1 MFLPVTL
8 EEARKLGWDGLDV
21 VLVTGD
27 AYIDSPYIGVAVIGH
42 WLVKAGFTVGVI
54 PQPDPEGDDLARLG
68 EPRLFWG
75 VTGGSVDSMVANT
88 TATLKRRKHDDL
100 TPGGLNTKRP
110 DRAVIRYANAVRR
123 LFKGSRPIV
132 LGGIE
137 ASLRRLAHYDYWE
150 DRVRRS
156 ILFDAKADYLVYGM
170 GERAVVELAKALR
183 EGRDPSG
190 VRGICFPAKG
200 VAAGYLEL
208 PPYEQA
214 ARDPDAFTEMFKA
227 FYANNEARTARGLAQ
242 RQDTRW
248 LVQTPPAPPLKE
260 AELDAVH
267 DLPFEWDAHPVH
279 RKEGAVKALET
290 IRFSIPTHRGCFGEC
305 NFCAIAVHQGKVVA
319 SRSEGSILKEAEA
332 LARLPGFKGNILDV
346 GGPTANMYGMGCDTG
361 GCGVRRCLSP
371 QRCRHLR
378 ACHQRQVRLLERL
391 RAVPGVKK
399 VFVASGIRYDLVM
412 EDATHGGAYLEAL
425 AEHHV
430 SGQLKVAP
438 EHNSPRVLAAMGKP
452 DHGRLLRF
460 RESFERAS
468 KRAGKRQFLTYY
480 FIAAHPGCSMEDME
494 ALHGWVRKELKLDP
508 EQVQVFTPT
517 PSTWSALMYWTEQDP
532 WSGERLF
539 VEKGLKGKQAQK
551 EKVTGRAPHGSR
563 PGRRP

>member
-1 MFLPVTL
+1 MFLPVSL
-8 EEARKLGWDGLDV
+8 KEARALGWDGLDV

-27 AYIDSPYIGVAVIGH
+27 AYLDSPYIGASVIGH
-42 WLVKAGFTVGVI
+42 LLVREGFTVGLI

-68 EPRLFWG
+68 KPRLFWG

-88 TATLKRRKHDDL
+88 TATFKRRRQDDF

-110 DRAVIRYANAVRR
+110 DRAVIRYANAIRR
-123 LFKGSRPIV
+123 LFREPGPIV

-137 ASLRRLAHYDYWE
+137 ASLRRIAHYDYWE

-170 GERAVVELAKALR
+170 GERATVDLARAIR

-190 VRGICFPAKG
+190 IRGLCFVAKG
-200 VAAGYLEL
+200 VPAGYLEL
-208 PPYEQA
+208 PPYEGV
-214 ARDPDAFTEMFKA
+214 ARDPGAFTEMFKA
-227 FYANNEARTARGLAQ
+227 FYANNEARTARGLCQ

-248 LVQTPPAPPLKE
+248 LVQNPPAPPLSE

-267 DLPFEWDAHPVH
+267 ALPFERAVHPVH
-279 RKEGAVKALET
+279 AKDGPVKALAT
-290 IRFSIPTHRGCFGEC
+290 IRFSIATHRGCFGEC
-305 NFCAIAVHQGKVVA
+305 NFCAIAVHQGKVIV
-319 SRSEGSILKEAEA
+319 SRSEASILKEAET
-332 LARLPGFKGNILDV
+332 LTRLPGFKGGILDA

-361 GCGVRRCLSP
+361 GCGVRRCLTP

-378 ACHQRQVRLLERL
+378 ACHQRQVGLLERL
-391 RAVPGVKK
+391 RRVPGVKQ

-412 EDATHGGAYLEAL
+412 EDRTHGPAYLDAL
-425 AEHHV
+425 ARHHV

-438 EHNSPRVLAAMGKP
+438 EHNAPRVLAAMGKP
-452 DHGRLLRF
+452 GHGLLLKF
-460 RESFERAS
+460 REGFEKIS

-480 FIAAHPGCSMEDME
+480 FIAAHPGCAMEDME
-494 ALHGWVRKELKLDP
+494 ALHAWTQKELKLDP

-517 PSTWSALMYWTEQDP
+517 PSTWSALMYWTERDP

-551 EKVTGRAPHGSR
+551 DRLV
-563 PGRRP
+563 RRPMPRR